1 MPAGLWM
8 LLLPPLPKAIPLWW
22 LEGSFRRLLPA
33 EITPGC
39 ARLCPSERERRK
51 GREKKGGGETASAGG
66 AGASLQSFY

>member
-39 ARLCPSERERRK
+39 ARLLSLGKREK
-51 GREKKGGGETASAGG
+51 KKGGGETASAGG